1 MDNLIISKVWLR
13 LWGNCK
19 KNIETIKNA
28 MNGMLHLQ
36 VCMLLASTVDTT
48 CCLVTLDKWLNLSE
62 PQNLSSPLK
71 LREKQKTSYRLAG
84 RISWDGQ
91 CELILS
97 KEKIGPEVALKFK
110 QKTLTMVLQ
119 EVWKP
124 ELCSWAKG
132 AQKFNLRVVMRVTM
146 LLLTWNYVEK
156 PELAPL

>member
-1 MDNLIISKVWLR
+1 MDNLIISKVCLR

-28 MNGMLHLQ
+28 MNGMSHLQ

-62 PQNLSSPLK
+62 PQSPHLWNW
-71 LREKQKTSYRLAG
+71 EKKKKTSYRLAG

-97 KEKIGPEVALKFK
+97 KEKIGPEVAFKFK
-110 QKTLTMVLQ
+110 QKTLTMVPQ

-132 AQKFNLRVVMRVTM
+132 AQEFNLRVVMRVTM